1 MLHEGLTEFI
11 ISYIAGRRQVKLD
24 SFDKDTAKRLSA
36 VTEGERP
43 ELEVKISQDRCELER
58 RYETR
63 AWLTD
68 AAKRAEQISLVTH
81 AAKYTHGDSK
91 SSSIF
96 SNMGVNDGYL
106 STSTLIKPAV
116 DAVGNAAALDIA
128 KLLQTEI
135 DDDSLLSCLQRGDY
149 LVLKELSEND
159 EQLAL
164 WIQGFSCALT
174 TTQPMSHK
182 LAKQVYVPV
191 GDSYHLLNP
200 LFSSSLAQALHQ
212 RIIALRFSEDSKAV
226 WTARRDKKWH
236 ADPLVIFPQTAV
248 MNFGGTKPQNI
259 SALNSSRGGRVWLLS
274 SASPQWETQDKPP
287 VALKTL
293 FGQGPYE
300 RATRML
306 RRRLIQLLVSAGES
320 NNYAIRQQRDRYID
334 ELIDP
339 LFNIAADIQRREWAG
354 WTADEKCQLKPHQQL
369 WLDPRRAKNDEAFFN
384 EREKGD
390 WQDAVANDFA
400 LWLNSHLRRAELK
413 VGETERREWQTQPLF
428 KRRLREME
436 QAIRRYRDE

>member
-11 ISYIAGRRQVKLD
+11 ISYIAERRQAKLD
-24 SFDKDTAKRLSA
+24 SFDKNTVKRLSA
-36 VTEGERP
+36 VTEDERP
-43 ELEVKISQDRCELER
+43 ELEVKISQDRYELER

-68 AAKRAEQISLVTH
+68 AAKRADQISLVTH
-81 AAKYTHGDSK
+81 PAKYTHGYSK
-91 SSSIF
+91 SSSIL
-96 SNMGVNDGYL
+96 SQTITKEGYL
-106 STSTLIKPAV
+106 SSSTLNDPAM
-116 DAVGNAAALDIA
+116 DIDGNSAVLDVGS
-128 KLLQTEI
+128 LLQAKI
-135 DDDSLLSCLQRGDY
+135 GGDSLLSCLQRGDH
-149 LVLKELSEND
+149 LALKELSEND

-164 WIQGFSCALT
+164 WIQGFSRALT
-174 TTQPMSHK
+174 TTRPMSHK

-212 RIIALRFSEDSKAV
+212 RMVALRFSEESKII
-226 WTARRDKKWH
+226 WKARHDKKWH

-306 RRRLIQLLVSAGES
+306 RRRLIQLLVSAGEN

-339 LFNIAADIQRREWAG
+339 LFNIAADIQCREWAG

-369 WLDPRRAKNDEAFFN
+369 WLDPWRAKYDEAFFN

-390 WQDAVANDFA
+390 WQDAVTDDFA

-413 VGETERREWQTQPLF
+413 VGEAERREWQTQPLF

>member
-1 MLHEGLTEFI
+1 MSYQGLAVFI
-11 ISYIAGRRQVKLD
+11 KEYIAGRRQTKLD
-24 SFDKDTAKRLSA
+24 AFDKEMTKRQA
-36 VTEGERP
+36 AGEDESILLQERS
-43 ELEVKISQDRCELER
+43 EVAL

-63 AWLTD
+63 NWLTD
-68 AAKRAEQISLVTH
+68 AVNRIGQISSATH
-81 AAKYTHGDSK
+81 VAKFAHGDSK
-91 SSSIF
+91 SSSVI
-96 SNMGVNDGYL
+96 SEATENEGYL
-106 STSTLIKPAV
+106 STATILNPCI
-116 DAVGNAAALDIA
+116 DFTGNAAVFDVAN
-128 KLLQTEI
+128 LLKTEVEG
-135 DDDSLLSCLQRGDY
+135 DSLLACLQRGDSS
-149 LVLKELSEND
+149 VLAELTEDD
-159 EQLAL
+159 EQLAY
-164 WIQGFSCALT
+164 WMTGFTSVLIAK
-174 TTQPMSHK
+174 PPASHK
-182 LAKQVYVPV
+182 LAKQIYIPV
-191 GDSYHLLNP
+191 EGGYHLLGP
-200 LFSSSLAQALHQ
+200 LFSSSLAQILHNKLL
-212 RIIALRFSEDSKAV
+212 ALRFSEESKEIRAAYKAG
-226 WTARRDKKWH
+226 TWH
-236 ADPLVIFPQTAV
+236 PKPLVKFPNLAVMDFCSAKPQTR
-248 MNFGGTKPQNI
+248 
-259 SALNSSRGGRVWLLS
+259 SLLNVARNGRVWLLS

-369 WLDPRRAKNDEAFFN
+369 WLDPRRAKNDEVFFN